1 MDALQD
7 FEADE
12 AEDLAAAAD
21 ALARHWI
28 TAGLGA
34 HVGAIGKAQGFEGAR
49 VLLGTYFALRGK
61 RLDAEHE
68 KAKRDVP
75 FP

>member
-21 ALARHWI
+21 AMARFWVA
-28 TAGLGA
+28 AGLGS
-34 HVGAIGKAQGFEGAR
+34 HVAAIGKAQGFEGAR
-49 VLLGTYFALRGK
+49 VLLGTYFELRGQ

>member
-21 ALARHWI
+21 ALARFWK
-28 TAGLGA
+28 AQGFGA
-34 HVGAIGKAQGFEGAR
+34 QVAAIGRVQGFEGAR